1 MSARKLRLFHRLQLA
16 AHHIQ
21 KSSDKEIKT
30 AVDLTTSQ
38 AAVLSVLANGE
49 GHTQRDIAKALGQ
62 NESAVTSMVNR
73 LLKAGYLNRKRNPAD
88 TRAWNLQLNSNGRT
102 ALQATRQPFGKINRI
117 IENELSKE
125 EVSQLADYLERLS
138 SAFRAEG

>member
-21 KSSDKEIKT
+21 KSADKEIKT

-38 AAVLSVLANGE
+38 AAVLSVLSNEE

-62 NESAVTSMVNR
+62 NESAVTAMVNR

-88 TRAWNLQLNSNGRT
+88 TRAWNLQLTSNGRA
-102 ALQATRQPFGKINRI
+102 ALKATQKPFSTINQI

-125 EVSQLADYLERLS
+125 EVSQLADYLKRLS
-138 SAFRAEG
+138 AAFKAE